1 MSKIIIDSN
10 GRPYMDQNGR
20 VLTVDASIDS
30 NIQAGNIKNGVTIM
44 GVPGTLIEGKPE
56 ETFSENITANG
67 QRTITPSSGKVFS
80 GGTINV
86 NVQPSLQSKS
96 VSPSKSQQN
105 VSPDSGY
112 YGLSGVT
119 VGAVT
124 SAIDSN
130 IQQGNIKKGV
140 TILGVTGNY
149 EGEGGGDVIQ
159 TNLSMKTVAKTS
171 LTATGLSIT
180 VAQSGTY
187 RISWAAFRSYSSGTF
202 STRVYVGG
210 SAQGTDHTTWTNS
223 YGQQVTET
231 GIALTAGQVVEVYA
245 RSSST
250 SRYTG
255 VMNLV
260 IEKTA

>member
-20 VLTVDASIDS
+20 VLTVDASIDP
-30 NIQAGNIKNGVTIM
+30 NIQAGNIKNGVSIM
-44 GVPGTLIEGKPE
+44 GVVGTYAP
-56 ETFSENITANG
+56 A
-67 QRTITPSSGKVFS
+67 
-80 GGTINV
+80 
-86 NVQPSLQSKS
+86 LQSKS
-96 VSPSKSQQN
+96 VTPTTSQQT

-112 YGLSGVT
+112 AGLSAVT

-171 LTATGLSIT
+171 LSATGLSIT

-210 SAQGTDHTTWTNS
+210 SAKGTDHTTWTQT